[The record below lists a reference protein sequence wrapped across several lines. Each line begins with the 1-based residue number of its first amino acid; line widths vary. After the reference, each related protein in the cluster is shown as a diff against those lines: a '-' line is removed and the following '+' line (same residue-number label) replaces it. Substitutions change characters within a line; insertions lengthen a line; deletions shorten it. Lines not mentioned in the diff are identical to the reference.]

1 MHEYGKKTAQSTNP
15 KIETKTQFIVV
26 EHDEAVMNSKT
37 IDVSSNY
44 KDKSIC
50 ALPSSADHSLI
61 SKFDNPDTDMWW
73 LDDMLG
79 KLNRFLTRGEFVAK
93 DKIRKFDKID
103 AC

>member
-1 MHEYGKKTAQSTNP
+1 
-15 KIETKTQFIVV
+15 
-26 EHDEAVMNSKT
+26 MNSKT

-103 AC
+103 ACQII